1 MSHFHVHP
9 PNLLL
14 IQSDEPFFFFFWKQK
29 HAIQLIRKIGILVQ
43 VIGGTSSIQ
52 NKSWLIFLAKV
63 MSFFSCIH
71 QIQFIDE
78 RELIVGTWNHDERR
92 RQKKQKLQK
101 ATHFKLGREIYFWYN
116 LPCLVASKFVNL
128 YQH

>member
-1 MSHFHVHP
+1 
-9 PNLLL
+9 
-14 IQSDEPFFFFFWKQK
+14 
-29 HAIQLIRKIGILVQ
+29 
-43 VIGGTSSIQ
+43 
-52 NKSWLIFLAKV
+52 